1 MICKGMN
8 MVKFRKWFFKL
19 LTGYDLIDYE
29 EIVNDFHRSVKLS
42 ERLLQEGENV
52 LREASEVNELSRKI
66 IDNYGLGNTNI
77 DK

>member
-1 MICKGMN
+1 

-19 LTGYDLIDYE
+19 LTGYNLIDYE
-29 EIVNDFHRSVKLS
+29 KIVNDFHRSVKLS

-66 IDNYGLGNTNI
+66 IDNYGLGNVDI